1 MEANLKFYLP
11 KEEIPMRDCLNGQR
25 WRAVCIN
32 MDTRIDIEARGEC
45 EHELYIATTP
55 RVPPASR
62 AHHRRETTVSLRSLA
77 RAADRSLPA

>member
-32 MDTRIDIEARGEC
+32 MESYLEDEIRNSEDFDAIKGL
-45 EHELYIATTP
+45 ELAQEKLYELLSHFDVQTF
-55 RVPPASR
+55 S
-62 AHHRRETTVSLRSLA
+62 ETSV
-77 RAADRSLPA
+77 DEDNK

>member
-32 MDTRIDIEARGEC
+32 MESYLEDEIKTTEDFDAVKGLELAQEKLYELLSYFDVQTFSETLIDEE
-45 EHELYIATTP
+45 
-55 RVPPASR
+55 VK
-62 AHHRRETTVSLRSLA
+62 
-77 RAADRSLPA
+77 

>member
-32 MDTRIDIEARGEC
+32 MESYLEDEIKTTEDFDAVKGL
-45 EHELYIATTP
+45 ELAQEKLYELLSYFDVQTF
-55 RVPPASR
+55 S
-62 AHHRRETTVSLRSLA
+62 ETLV
-77 RAADRSLPA
+77 DEEVK